1 MLPAVIVGLLVGE
14 QQAPQNA
21 SRALLQALTSIT
33 VTQGDGGRRG
43 DYQQGFQ
50 LIFAAER
57 GRAVRDDF
65 PLLTGPLL
73 LPGKRV
79 VITVTVQARPRVL
92 LDGIITFQQLIAG
105 DAPELVVTGKDLSV
119 LMDLAY
125 VGKRRPGQGDKE
137 AALAILG
144 EYATYGVKP
153 AATDPKTASSATEDQ
168 RAPIQAATDRE
179 HLRQLAADNGFIFC
193 MKAGPTPKQSTAY
206 WGPLELAAPEQRALT
221 TNAGSG
227 TNVDSLKFSYDGLA
241 PTQVTGAYAD
251 PDAAEPTPIQALARD
266 AEKSLAK
273 TQALSAGAA
282 FVRKRRVADAPFGAA
297 EAGARAHATADR
309 SAEDAVVAEGALDTA
324 RYGDLLFAPGVVG
337 VRGAGETYDGDYY
350 VRTVTHEITPE
361 RYVQRFRLGREG
373 PGTLT
378 KKVKAK

>member
-14 QQAPQNA
+14 QQAPQSA
-21 SRALLQALTSIT
+21 SRALMQALTRIT
-33 VTQGDGGRRG
+33 VTQGDGARSG

-50 LIFAAER
+50 LTFAAER
-57 GRAVRDDF
+57 GRAVREDF

-79 VITVTVQARPRVL
+79 VIAVTVQARPRVL
-92 LDGIITFQQLIAG
+92 LDGIITFQELVAG
-105 DAPELVVTGKDLSV
+105 DAPELVVTGKDISV

-125 VGKRRPGQGDKE
+125 VGKRRPGQGAKE

-144 EYATYGVKP
+144 EYAKYGVKP
-153 AATDPKTASSATEDQ
+153 AASDPKTVSSATEDQ
-168 RAPIQAATDRE
+168 RAPIQAGTDRAY
-179 HLRQLAADNGFIFC
+179 LRRLADDNGFIFC
-193 MKAGPTPKQSTAY
+193 MKFGPAPKQSTAY
-206 WGPLELAAPEQRALT
+206 WGPLDLAAPEQRALT

-227 TNVDSLKFSYDGLA
+227 TNVAALKFSYNGLA
-241 PTQVTGAYAD
+241 ATQVTGAYAD

-266 AEKSLAK
+266 ADTSLAK

-297 EAGARAHATADR
+297 EAGARAHAIADR
-309 SAEDAVVAEGALDTA
+309 SAEDAVVAEGTLDTA
-324 RYGDLLFAPGVVG
+324 RYGDLLLAPGIVG

-350 VRTVTHEITPE
+350 VRSVTHDITPE
-361 RYVQRFRLGREG
+361 RYVQRFKLGREG

-378 KKVKAK
+378 KQVKAK